1 MEALYP
7 NAAWLA
13 LCLLLYAAIAGRIER
28 SWLSGPLLFTAAG
41 FILGPGVF
49 GWLTLKISAEGVR
62 ALAEAALAMVL
73 FSDAAH
79 ANFRAV
85 VRAVCLPER
94 LLLVGLPLTILL
106 GFGLAALLLPGIAV
120 LELALLAAMLAPT
133 DAALG
138 KPVVSNKAVPEDL
151 REALNLESGL
161 NDGICVP
168 VIVILLGFAVGAQ
181 VQHSTLHHI
190 LFVVAEEIGIGLAAG
205 LVVTGGAV
213 AVVRAAHARDW
224 ITEEWTG
231 IPAIATAATCF
242 ALAQALG
249 GSGFIACFTGGLVV
263 SWLNPPRRHDLLGGV
278 EITGETL
285 GLLTWAVFGAVI
297 VEPLLARFS
306 WLAVLYAVLSLT
318 LVRMLPVW
326 LCLAGTGM
334 PAASRLFIGW
344 FGPRGLAS
352 VVFAIIVLQEKLPGN
367 DTLMEVVGFTVLLSI
382 LAHGLSATPFIAM
395 LRARLAP

>member
-1 MEALYP
+1 MESVYP

-13 LCLLLYAAIAGRIER
+13 LCLLLYAAITGRVER
-28 SWLSGPLLFTAAG
+28 SWLSGPLLFTGAG
-41 FILGPGVF
+41 FLLGPGVL
-49 GWLTLKISAEGVR
+49 GWLKLNVSTEWVR

-85 VRAVCLPER
+85 LGAIGLPER
-94 LLLVGLPLTILL
+94 LLLIGLPLTILL
-106 GFGLAALLLPGIAV
+106 GFGLAWLMFPSIAV
-120 LELALLAAMLAPT
+120 LEVALLAAMLAPT

-138 KPVVSNKAVPEDL
+138 KPVVANKSVPENV

-181 VQHSTLHHI
+181 VEHSTLHHI
-190 LFVVAEEIGIGLAAG
+190 LFVIGEEIGIGLIAG
-205 LVVTGGAV
+205 IGVTFGAV
-213 AVVRAAHARDW
+213 ALLRAAHARGW
-224 ITEEWTG
+224 ITEEWLG
-231 IPAIATAATCF
+231 IPAIATATACF
-242 ALAQALG
+242 AAAQALG

-278 EITGETL
+278 EIAGETL
-285 GLLTWAVFGAVI
+285 ALLTWAVFGAVI
-297 VEPLLARFS
+297 VAPLLARFS

-318 LVRMLPVW
+318 LIRMLPVW
-326 LCLAGTGM
+326 LCLTGTGM
-334 PAASRLFIGW
+334 TAASKLFIGW

-367 DTLMEVVGFTVLLSI
+367 DLLMTVTGYTVLLSI
-382 LAHGLSATPFIAM
+382 LAHGLSATPLIAV
-395 LRARLAP
+395 LRARLPG

>member
-1 MEALYP
+1 MESVYP

-13 LCLLLYAAIAGRIER
+13 LCLLLYAAITGRVER
-28 SWLSGPLLFTAAG
+28 SWLSGPLLFTGAG
-41 FILGPGVF
+41 FLLGPGVL
-49 GWLTLKISAEGVR
+49 GWLKLNVSTEWVR

-85 VRAVCLPER
+85 LRAIGLPER
-94 LLLVGLPLTILL
+94 LLLIGLPLTILL
-106 GFGLAALLLPGIAV
+106 GFGLAWLMFPSIAALEV
-120 LELALLAAMLAPT
+120 ALLAAMLAPT

-138 KPVVSNKAVPEDL
+138 KPVVANKSVPEDV

-181 VQHSTLHHI
+181 VEHSTLHHI
-190 LFVVAEEIGIGLAAG
+190 LFVIGEEIGIGLLAG
-205 LVVTGGAV
+205 IGVTSGAV
-213 AVVRAAHARDW
+213 ALLRAAHARGW
-224 ITEEWTG
+224 ITEEWLG
-231 IPAIATAATCF
+231 IPAIATAAACF
-242 ALAQALG
+242 AAAQALG

-278 EITGETL
+278 EIAGETL
-285 GLLTWAVFGAVI
+285 ALLTWAVFGAVI
-297 VEPLLARFS
+297 VAPLLARFS

-318 LVRMLPVW
+318 LIRMLPVW
-326 LCLAGTGM
+326 LCLTGTGM
-334 PAASRLFIGW
+334 TAASKLFIGW

-367 DTLMEVVGFTVLLSI
+367 DLLMTVTGYTVLLSI
-382 LAHGLSATPFIAM
+382 LAHGLSATPLIAV
-395 LRARLAP
+395 LRARLPG

>member
-1 MEALYP
+1 MESVYP

-13 LCLLLYAAIAGRIER
+13 LCLLLYAAITGRVER
-28 SWLSGPLLFTAAG
+28 SWLSGPLLFTGAG
-41 FILGPGVF
+41 FLLGPGVL
-49 GWLTLKISAEGVR
+49 GWLKLNVSTEWVR

-85 VRAVCLPER
+85 LRAIGLPER
-94 LLLVGLPLTILL
+94 LLLIGLPLTILL
-106 GFGLAALLLPGIAV
+106 GFGLAWLMFPSIAV
-120 LELALLAAMLAPT
+120 LEVALLAAMLAPT

-138 KPVVSNKAVPEDL
+138 KPVVANKSVPEDV

-181 VQHSTLHHI
+181 VEHSTLHHI
-190 LFVVAEEIGIGLAAG
+190 LFVIGEEIGIGLLAG
-205 LVVTGGAV
+205 IGVTSGAV
-213 AVVRAAHARDW
+213 ALLRAAHARCW
-224 ITEEWTG
+224 ITEEWLG
-231 IPAIATAATCF
+231 IPAIATAAACF
-242 ALAQALG
+242 AAAQALG

-278 EITGETL
+278 EIAGETL
-285 GLLTWAVFGAVI
+285 ALLTWAVFGAVI
-297 VEPLLARFS
+297 VAPLLARFS

-318 LVRMLPVW
+318 LIRMLPVW
-326 LCLAGTGM
+326 LCLTGTGM
-334 PAASRLFIGW
+334 TAASKLFIGW

-367 DTLMEVVGFTVLLSI
+367 DLLMTVTGYTVLLSI
-382 LAHGLSATPFIAM
+382 LAHGLSATPLIAV
-395 LRARLAP
+395 LRARLPG